1 MGCLLEYKSKNVG
14 NKNISQENNIVVGR
28 QSSCPS
34 FNPATSSLTRDRLP
48 SPFGVIYWKQLENK

>member
-1 MGCLLEYKSKNVG
+1 MGRLLEYKSKTSG

-48 SPFGVIYWKQLENK
+48 SPFGVIYWK